1 MESKHNFIGSYL
13 DKSPKERI
21 YHLLDHYR
29 DFDQYRDNYK
39 DTVINL
45 MVAMSEYNN
54 RSKREDLGIRVQ
66 TSKGTSDITAA
77 KAIERVALEECFEQ
91 MRVTKELFPD
101 PDELGLIS
109 TAVYEWD
116 LMGKEFDILA
126 GFINLMRP
134 DERNLFLPYIR
145 REKRV
150 AEIADEL
157 RLEWESANKR
167 VYRIRKALLENVLP
181 WFNEYK
187 ITAPA

>member
-91 MRVTKELFPD
+91 MRVTKELFPN